1 MRLICFAYLLYVT
14 PSASVILTCKIT
26 RCKNAVLDAIKC
38 NQSYETKKRTPA
50 MTITVDNPA
59 FSQSADLPGGEEAAE
74 FYSRYEPRE
83 VLGRGLV
90 SVVRKCI
97 HRATGDVF
105 AVKIID
111 VGSEEGQKILDET
124 KKEIEILKVLILSRF
139 QPYSSQNPLDCI
151 LTFSVCAPPR
161 PPQNVMLPQLQ
172 STCHYMVGHYVKM

>member
-1 MRLICFAYLLYVT
+1 
-14 PSASVILTCKIT
+14 
-26 RCKNAVLDAIKC
+26 
-38 NQSYETKKRTPA
+38 

-139 QPYSSQNPLDCI
+139 QPYSSQNLFIFMFGESQI
-151 LTFSVCAPPR
+151 LIFSVCAPSPSTLCS
-161 PPQNVMLPQLQ
+161 PSYVSLHGGALCKNVGRASLIC
-172 STCHYMVGHYVKM
+172 TH